1 MFLFRYAHPNIGP
14 KWYINLMPRVYP
26 YHRVFEKTP
35 SYFSMKKVPG
45 RIFNFD
51 PSTKLI
57 VLLCDPVKR
66 ALSHYMTAEATVVI
80 NGTEHLRPR
89 NFHFTGTTAEEGIVE
104 ALEKIFPDVVLD
116 MMRMDPDFDEEE
128 IREILYQYLSKNG
141 GL

>member
-1 MFLFRYAHPNIGP
+1 MQ
-14 KWYINLMPRVYP
+14 LMPRVYP

-51 PSTKLI
+51 PSTKI
-57 VLLCDPVKR
+57 IILLCDPVKR
-66 ALSHYMTAEATVVI
+66 ALAHYVTAESTVVI

-89 NFHFTGTTAEEGIVE
+89 NFRFTGVNAEEGIME
-104 ALEKIFPDVVLD
+104 ALDKIFPDVVLD

-128 IREILYQYLSKNG
+128 IRQIMYQYLSKNG
-141 GL
+141 GGYFHFMRYF